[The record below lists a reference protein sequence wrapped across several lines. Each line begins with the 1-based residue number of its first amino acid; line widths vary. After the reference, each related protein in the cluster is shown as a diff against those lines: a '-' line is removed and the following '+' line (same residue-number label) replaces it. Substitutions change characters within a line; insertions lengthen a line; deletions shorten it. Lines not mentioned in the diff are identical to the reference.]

1 MKFSMKN
8 VLMLVVGVGLIVSNQ
23 LNAQTINFPD
33 PNFKNAILENG
44 VDLDKDQEIQ
54 LHEAQAVTVLN
65 VSSKEITDLTG
76 IEAFKNLKEL
86 SCNWNELTLID
97 VSKNDSL
104 EGLFCASNRL
114 TKIDLSKNL
123 LLSALAVDENPLT
136 VVDLT
141 NNEKL
146 SKLTCTKTSLTVLD
160 LTKNLKLIQLNCT
173 SNPDLKTVFVPVINA
188 AVNNKRFKKDNNT
201 QWMEKSKAPQG
212 QGGRR

>member
-1 MKFSMKN
+1 MKN
-8 VLMLVVGVGLIVSNQ
+8 ILQLVVGVGLIVSNQ

-54 LHEAQAVTVLN
+54 LHEAEAVTVLN

-86 SCNWNELTLID
+86 SCNWNELTIID

-123 LLSALAVDENPLT
+123 LLSAIALDENPLI

-146 SKLTCTKTSLTVLD
+146 NKLTCTKTSLTVLD

>member
-1 MKFSMKN
+1 MKN
-8 VLMLVVGVGLIVSNQ
+8 ILKLVVCVGLIVSNQ

-44 VDLDKDQEIQ
+44 IDLDKDKEIQ
-54 LHEAQAVTVLN
+54 LNEAEAVTVLN
-65 VSSKEITDLTG
+65 VSSKGITDLTG
-76 IEAFKNLKEL
+76 IEAFKSLREL
-86 SCNWNELTLID
+86 SCNWNELTIID

-104 EGLFCASNRL
+104 EGLFCASNHL

-123 LLSALAVDENPLT
+123 MLSALAVDENPLT
-136 VVDLT
+136 VLGLT
-141 NNEKL
+141 NNENL
-146 SKLTCTKTSLTVLD
+146 NKLTCTKTSLTVLD

-173 SNPDLKTVFVPVINA
+173 SNPDLKTVSVPVINA
-188 AVNNKRFKKDNNT
+188 AVNNKRFKKDDNT

>member
-1 MKFSMKN
+1 MKN
-8 VLMLVVGVGLIVSNQ
+8 ILQLVVGVGLIVSNQ

-44 VDLDKDQEIQ
+44 IDLDKDKEIQ
-54 LHEAQAVTVLN
+54 LHEAEAVTVLN

-123 LLSALAVDENPLT
+123 LLSAIALDENPLI

-146 SKLTCTKTSLTVLD
+146 NKLNIDQARFEQHLKLTV
-160 LTKNLKLIQLNCT
+160 
-173 SNPDLKTVFVPVINA
+173 A
-188 AVNNKRFKKDNNT
+188 
-201 QWMEKSKAPQG
+201 QW
-212 QGGRR
+212 

>member
-1 MKFSMKN
+1 MKN
-8 VLMLVVGVGLIVSNQ
+8 ILQLVVGVGLIVSNQ

-44 VDLDKDQEIQ
+44 IDLDKDQEIQ
-54 LHEAQAVTVLN
+54 LNEAEAVTVLN

-123 LLSALAVDENPLT
+123 LLSAIALDENPLI

-146 SKLTCTKTSLTVLD
+146 NKLTCTKTSLTVLD

>member
-1 MKFSMKN
+1 MKN
-8 VLMLVVGVGLIVSNQ
+8 ILQLVVGVGLIVSNQ

-54 LHEAQAVTVLN
+54 LHEAEAVTVLN

-123 LLSALAVDENPLT
+123 LLSAIALDENPLI

-146 SKLTCTKTSLTVLD
+146 NKLTCTKTSLTVLD

>member
-188 AVNNKRFKKDNNT
+188 AINNKRFKKDNNT

>member
-1 MKFSMKN
+1 MKN
-8 VLMLVVGVGLIVSNQ
+8 ILQLVVGVGLIVSNQ

-54 LHEAQAVTVLN
+54 LHEAEAVTVLT
-65 VSSKEITDLTG
+65 VSSKGITDLTG

-123 LLSALAVDENPLT
+123 LLSTIALDENPLI

-146 SKLTCTKTSLTVLD
+146 NKLTCTKTSLTVLD

>member
-54 LHEAQAVTVLN
+54 LHEAQVVTVLN

-173 SNPDLKTVFVPVINA
+173 SNPDLKTLFVPVINA

>member
-1 MKFSMKN
+1 MKN
-8 VLMLVVGVGLIVSNQ
+8 ILQLVVGVGLIVSNQ

-123 LLSALAVDENPLT
+123 LLSAIALDENPLI

-146 SKLTCTKTSLTVLD
+146 NKLTCTKTSLTVLD

>member
-1 MKFSMKN
+1 
-8 VLMLVVGVGLIVSNQ
+8 
-23 LNAQTINFPD
+23 
-33 PNFKNAILENG
+33 
-44 VDLDKDQEIQ
+44 
-54 LHEAQAVTVLN
+54 
-65 VSSKEITDLTG
+65 
-76 IEAFKNLKEL
+76 
-86 SCNWNELTLID
+86 

-173 SNPDLKTVFVPVINA
+173 SNPDLKTLFVPVINA

>member
-1 MKFSMKN
+1 MKN
-8 VLMLVVGVGLIVSNQ
+8 ILQLVVGVGLIVSNQ

-54 LHEAQAVTVLN
+54 LHEAEAVTVLT
-65 VSSKEITDLTG
+65 VSSKGITDLTG

-123 LLSALAVDENPLT
+123 LLSAIALDENPLI

-146 SKLTCTKTSLTVLD
+146 NKLTCTKTSLTVLD

>member
-1 MKFSMKN
+1 MKN
-8 VLMLVVGVGLIVSNQ
+8 ILQLVVGVGLIVSNQ

-54 LHEAQAVTVLN
+54 LHEAESVTVLT
-65 VSSKEITDLTG
+65 VSSKGITDLTG

-123 LLSALAVDENPLT
+123 LLSAIALDENPLI

-146 SKLTCTKTSLTVLD
+146 NKLTCTKTSLTVLD

>member
-173 SNPDLKTVFVPVINA
+173 SNPDLKTLFVPVINA

>member
-1 MKFSMKN
+1 MKN

-54 LHEAQAVTVLN
+54 LHEAQVVTVLN

-173 SNPDLKTVFVPVINA
+173 SNPDLKTLFVPVINA